1 MQPLD
6 LSAGPPRDPR
16 AELAGITFLPRTID
30 KARADLP
37 GGNPGDYRMP
47 GFSERML
54 EILGIDGE
62 AFASEVGRA
71 RSDEDVARFVASST
85 TPEKIAEWNDFILHR
100 LPSGGD
106 RNAAYERYPW
116 LRERPDIILALDV
129 LTEDDRLAFG

>member
-1 MQPLD
+1 
-6 LSAGPPRDPR
+6 
-16 AELAGITFLPRTID
+16 
-30 KARADLP
+30 
-37 GGNPGDYRMP
+37 MP